1 MPRPAELSIALPTF
15 AAADTGDWSSAIDL
29 AIAADRAGVDRVI
42 ASEHVAFGERLEA
55 YADPRVGG
63 QRDGKQP
70 TGPDG
75 PWLDP
80 LVTLSYVA
88 ALTERVRLG
97 TAILIAAL
105 RRPVV
110 LAKTAATLDVLSG
123 GRLDI
128 GVGVGW
134 QREEYE
140 AAGLSFA
147 GRGRLLD
154 HTLEVCQELWG
165 NETASYHS
173 PELDFDRI
181 HQAPKPRQPGGVPIW
196 VSGTVN
202 PRSMDRLARFGAG
215 WIPWGDD
222 AADIATGIER
232 MRREVAAR
240 GREADDIQVMGR
252 LRTVRDGADVDLTE
266 TFAPVAGLHAL
277 GVTDFRIGMRIPPG
291 RDDAEAFLTRA
302 VAAFRGAVSPHD

>member
-1 MPRPAELSIALPTF
+1 
-15 AAADTGDWSSAIDL
+15 
-29 AIAADRAGVDRVI
+29 
-42 ASEHVAFGERLEA
+42 
-55 YADPRVGG
+55 
-63 QRDGKQP
+63 
-70 TGPDG
+70 
-75 PWLDP
+75 
-80 LVTLSYVA
+80 
-88 ALTERVRLG
+88 
-97 TAILIAAL
+97 
-105 RRPVV
+105 
-110 LAKTAATLDVLSG
+110 
-123 GRLDI
+123 
-128 GVGVGW
+128 
-134 QREEYE
+134 
-140 AAGLSFA
+140 
-147 GRGRLLD
+147 
-154 HTLEVCQELWG
+154 
-165 NETASYHS
+165 
-173 PELDFDRI
+173 
-181 HQAPKPRQPGGVPIW
+181 